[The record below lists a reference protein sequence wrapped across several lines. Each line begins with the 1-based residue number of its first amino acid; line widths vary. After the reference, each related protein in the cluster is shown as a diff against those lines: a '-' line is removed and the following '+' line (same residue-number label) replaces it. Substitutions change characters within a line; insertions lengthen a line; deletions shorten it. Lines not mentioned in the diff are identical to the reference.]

1 MFCGA
6 GSFKTLDDDTF
17 STPGTPRQKKRKST
31 SKNNPY
37 ASRGLDKFST
47 VLSELEARKEKIIAT
62 TGSDDHVLVRF
73 KHTKSSDWVP
83 IVVHLP
89 EPKEDLA
96 NIKGS
101 DKHQDRKIVST
112 PTSPR
117 PLLIQAKDEVKKKV
131 VKDDDKKEK
140 TRNGFFSWISLNRMN
155 PCSYWPWVIVI
166 ILVCLVLFGRAFA
179 ICCTSIWWYLVPTLN
194 SKDLYMLR
202 TRLNRR
208 LLRRKSLSDEKVGD
222 KVTSTSP
229 PRVLPS
235 NKKEMP
241 KTKRLFS
248 F

>member
-1 MFCGA
+1 MFCGT
-6 GSFKTLDDDTF
+6 GSFKTLDYDTL

-37 ASRGLDKFST
+37 AYRGLDKFST
-47 VLSELEARKEKIIAT
+47 VLSELESWKEKIIAA
-62 TGSDDHVLVRF
+62 TGSDDHVLVQF
-73 KHTKSSDWVP
+73 KHTESNDWVP
-83 IVVHLP
+83 IVVRLP

-101 DKHQDRKIVST
+101 DKHHHRKTVSM

-117 PLLIQAKDEVKKKV
+117 PLPVQAKDEVKEKV
-131 VKDDDKKEK
+131 VKDNDKKEK
-140 TRNGFFSWISLNRMN
+140 TRSGFISRISLNRMN

-166 ILVCLVLFGRAFA
+166 VLVCLVFFSRAFA

-194 SKDLYMLR
+194 GEDLDMSR
-202 TRLNRR
+202 TWLNRR
-208 LLRRKSLSDEKVGD
+208 SFLRRRSLSDEKVGD

-235 NKKEMP
+235 NKKEMR
-241 KTKRLFS
+241 KIFS